1 MEDTKLCTRPLFFER
16 NRVSRVYRGGLLF
29 HDFFGDE
36 PKDSR
41 KPEEWVGSLVRAMD
55 KEDGEGQSVVRGEN
69 VSFAELAARRP
80 ELLFGEN
87 NRFDVLV
94 KVLDSA
100 ERLPVQ
106 THPDRAFSE
115 KYLNSTFGKTEMWL
129 ILKTR
134 PEACIYLGFGRK
146 ISKERFSE
154 LAEQTKTAP
163 DAMLPYL
170 NRVEVREGDVYL
182 IPARTVHAI
191 GAGCLIL
198 EVQEPTDFTIQPE
211 YWCGDYL
218 LNEREMYLGLQKDEA
233 LDCFDFGSCGTD
245 VVLRAKKRPK
255 IIRKTNAALWES
267 LIGEKDT
274 PCFSV
279 ERLSITRGKETLGR
293 APALC
298 VVLEGEGMIQGENYG
313 EQLKRGDYFFLPACA
328 ASKFFIS
335 SESSIQI
342 AVCKN

>member
-1 MEDTKLCTRPLFFER
+1 MEDTKLCTRPPVFRAQPREP
-16 NRVSRVYRGGLLF
+16 RVTAADFYSTTFSATSRRIPAN
-29 HDFFGDE
+29 
-36 PKDSR
+36 PKNGW
-41 KPEEWVGSLVRAMD
+41 EALVRAMD
-55 KEDGEGQSVVRGEN
+55 KEDGEGLSVVRGEN

-134 PEACIYLGFGRK
+134 PDACIYLGFGRE
-146 ISKERFSE
+146 ISKEKFSE
-154 LAEQTKTAP
+154 LAEETKTAP

-218 LNEREMYLGLQKDEA
+218 LNEREMYLGLKKDEA

-245 VVLRAKKRPK
+245 VALRAKKTP
-255 IIRKTNAALWES
+255 
-267 LIGEKDT
+267 EK
-274 PCFSV
+274 
-279 ERLSITRGKETLGR
+279 
-293 APALC
+293 
-298 VVLEGEGMIQGENYG
+298 
-313 EQLKRGDYFFLPACA
+313 
-328 ASKFFIS
+328 S
-335 SESSIQI
+335 SEKQMPRFG
-342 AVCKN
+342 NL

>member
-1 MEDTKLCTRPLFFER
+1 MNDDELCARPLFFER

-55 KEDGEGQSVVRGEN
+55 GAADEGLSIVRGEN

-80 ELLFGEN
+80 ELLFGKN
-87 NRFDVLV
+87 KRFDVLV

-100 ERLPVQ
+100 IRLPVQ
-106 THPDRAFSE
+106 THPDRTFSE
-115 KYLNSTFGKTEMWL
+115 KYLHSTFGKTEMWL

-134 PEACIYLGFGRK
+134 PDACIYLGFGRD

-154 LAEQTKTAP
+154 LVEETKTAP

-170 NRVEVREGDVYL
+170 NRVKVREGDVYL

-191 GAGCLIL
+191 GAGCLLL

-218 LNEREMYLGLQKDEA
+218 LNEREMYLGLKKEEA
-233 LDCFDFGSCGTD
+233 LDCFDFGSCGM
-245 VVLRAKKRPK
+245 A
-255 IIRKTNAALWES
+255 
-267 LIGEKDT
+267 
-274 PCFSV
+274 
-279 ERLSITRGKETLGR
+279 
-293 APALC
+293 
-298 VVLEGEGMIQGENYG
+298 
-313 EQLKRGDYFFLPACA
+313 
-328 ASKFFIS
+328 
-335 SESSIQI
+335 
-342 AVCKN
+342 